1 MTGGDMRAAGI
12 LFDKDGT
19 LFDFEATYAPAT
31 AGVVHSLAS
40 GGADAR
46 RLAEAVGFDLDVGR
60 FDSGSIV
67 IAGTAADMARAWGP
81 LVGRAADSSFAS
93 HIDGLFEEHARQ
105 SMALFEDADPVLG
118 RLSAAGFR
126 IGLATND
133 AEENGRLHLRA
144 ANIDR
149 HFSFIAGYD
158 SGHGAKPLP
167 GMVLAFAENCG
178 VVPDRIVMVG
188 DSVHDL
194 QAAKA
199 CGAVAVGIS
208 TGLASAADLDPHAD
222 HVVASLGELLKLPMI
237 NLA

>member
-1 MTGGDMRAAGI
+1 MRAAGI

-19 LFDFEATYAPAT
+19 LFDFEASYAPAT
-31 AGVVHSLAS
+31 AGVVRSLAE
-40 GGADAR
+40 GGTDAR
-46 RLAEAVGFDLDVGR
+46 RLAEAVGFDLDAGR

-81 LVGRAADSSFAS
+81 LIGKLPDSSFAS
-93 HIDGLFEEHARQ
+93 HIDGLFEEHARET
-105 SMALFEDADPVLG
+105 MALFKDADPVLG
-118 RLSAAGFR
+118 RLSGAGFR

-144 ANIDR
+144 ANIER

-178 VVPDRIVMVG
+178 VMPARIVMVG

-194 QAAKA
+194 RAAKA
-199 CGAVAVGIS
+199 CGAIAVGVS
-208 TGLASAADLDPHAD
+208 TGLASAGELEPHAD
-222 HVVASLGELLKLPMI
+222 HVVGSLGELLRLPMI
-237 NLA
+237 DLA